1 MDIKSLREK
10 NIELAKRLVKES
22 VNADNMIINSI
33 NMSEEIDKTANSLMM
48 RLRDWLC
55 VINPELEKKVTS
67 DEKLLNIII
76 NEELEE
82 SSMGKVLDETDYKIL
97 KSLANKINEIL
108 NQKQELEEYS
118 KNKLKSHAPNLLG
131 LLGVNI
137 ASKLFKEAK
146 SLRKLAFL
154 QSGTIQL
161 LGAEKALFRHLKT
174 GARSPK
180 YGIIL
185 NHPLV
190 QESKNKGKTSRVLA
204 DKISIA
210 ARLDYF
216 KGELMHEELYE
227 QVKNCKK

>member
-1 MDIKSLREK
+1 MDIKTLREEQIK
-10 NIELAKRLVKES
+10 NAKQQIKES
-22 VNADNMIINSI
+22 VNPDNMIINAV
-33 NMSEEIDKTANSLMM
+33 NMIEEIDKVSNSLMM
-48 RLRDWLC
+48 RLRDWIF
-55 VINPELEKKVTS
+55 VINPEIENNTEI
-67 DEKLLNIII
+67 DEKLIKKILTEDLSKSEMGKTLTEDDMIII
-76 NEELEE
+76 KEISQSIQSILSQKTQIENYI
-82 SSMGKVLDETDYKIL
+82 KKIL
-97 KSLANKINEIL
+97 QTHS
-108 NQKQELEEYS
+108 
-118 KNKLKSHAPNLLG
+118 PNLLG

-137 ASKLFKEAK
+137 ASKLLKEAK

-154 QSGTIQL
+154 QSGTVQL

-174 GARSPK
+174 GAKSPK

-216 KGELMHEELYE
+216 KGEIMFEELLK
-227 QVKNCKK
+227 QVKN